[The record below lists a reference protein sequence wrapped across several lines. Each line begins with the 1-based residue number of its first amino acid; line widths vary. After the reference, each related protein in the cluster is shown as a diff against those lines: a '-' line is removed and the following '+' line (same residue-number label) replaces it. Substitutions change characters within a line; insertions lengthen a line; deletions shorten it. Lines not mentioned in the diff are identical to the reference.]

1 MLKKIDTPLGHWILL
16 ISLSIVWGSSFI
28 LIKRGLDA
36 FDYEQVAVIRLF
48 LAFMFLAVIGRNH
61 YKSVPK
67 NKLWPL
73 FLTGLIG
80 NGIPAFMFT
89 KSQTYLDSGLVGILN
104 VLTPLCTLFIGLLF
118 YQMKVKFVN
127 YVGVA
132 IGMVGTVYLLFPDIQ
147 AFNEE
152 TLMYSFFVLIAT
164 ACYGWSTNIIKS
176 NLHDLNAVQVTTV
189 AFTFIGPCAGIYLF
203 STDFIE
209 VMQTHPKAW
218 ASLGYISILAIVG
231 SAISVIVFNQL
242 IKMTGALFATSCTYI
257 IPIVALLWGVLDNEL
272 ITIHHIS
279 GFLIILGG
287 VYLVNKR
294 V

>member
-36 FDYEQVAVIRLF
+36 FDYEQVAALRLF
-48 LAFMFLAVIGRNH
+48 LAFIFLAFLGRKH

-89 KSQTYLDSGLVGILN
+89 KSQTYLDSGIVGILN

-118 YQMKVKFVN
+118 YKMKVKLVN
-127 YVGVA
+127 YLGVA
-132 IGMVGTVYLLFPDIQ
+132 IGMFGTVYLLFPDIQ
-147 AFNEE
+147 EFNEK
-152 TLMYSFFVLIAT
+152 TLLYSFFVLIAT
-164 ACYGWSTNIIKS
+164 ACYGWSTNIIKE
-176 NLHDLNAVQVTTV
+176 NLHDLNSVQITTV
-189 AFTFIGPCAGIYLF
+189 AFTFIGPWAGVYLF

-209 VMQTHPKAW
+209 VMQSHPKAW
-218 ASLGYISILAIVG
+218 ASFGYIAILAIIG
-231 SAISVIVFNQL
+231 SAISVIVFNKL

-257 IPIVALLWGVLDNEL
+257 IPIVAILWGVLDQEQ
-272 ITIHHIS
+272 ITMHHLL
-279 GFLIILGG
+279 GFLIILAG

-294 V
+294 A